1 MKRLCDLPVD
11 RGTGQNARLKLKS
24 GETMLRKTLLAAS
37 LASVIFASPALAQ
50 DAAQAEDPVLATVNG
65 EEILESE
72 VRATQQG
79 LPQQYRQLP
88 FEMLKPDLLT
98 REINQRLLM
107 GAGSE
112 AGLADDPEVKAQIE
126 ALERRLIAE
135 TYLDR
140 ALNDAITDEA
150 IQAKYDEFVATN
162 EPEPQVRARHI
173 LLETEEDATA
183 IIEELDD
190 GADFVELAKEKSTGP
205 SGPNGGD
212 LGFFNRAD
220 MVAPF
225 AEAAFAMDAGT
236 YSDAPVQTQFGWHV
250 IKVEEK
256 KDGTQPSLEEVRQQL
271 VAEVSRDAFNT
282 LVEDLRAN
290 AEIVNNVEIE
300 AAKAAEEAA
309 KEAPAE

>member
-1 MKRLCDLPVD
+1 
-11 RGTGQNARLKLKS
+11 
-24 GETMLRKTLLAAS
+24 MLRKSLLVAS
-37 LASVIFASPALAQ
+37 LATVIFASPAMAQ
-50 DAAQAEDPVLATVNG
+50 DSSPAEDPVLATVNG

-88 FEMLKPDLLT
+88 FEMLKADLLT

-107 GAGSE
+107 KAGSD
-112 AGLADDPEVKAQIE
+112 AGLADDAEVKEQIA

-140 ALNDAITDEA
+140 ALKDAVTDDE
-150 IQAKYDEFVATN
+150 ISAKYEEFIATN

-173 LLETEEDATA
+173 LLESEEDAKA
-183 IIEELDD
+183 IITELDG
-190 GADFVELAKEKSTGP
+190 GADFTELAKEKSTGP

-212 LGFFNRAD
+212 LGFFNRGD

-225 AEAAFAMDAGT
+225 AEAAFAMEPGT
-236 YSDAPVQTQFGWHV
+236 YSSEPVQTQFGWHV

-256 KDGTQPSLEEVRQQL
+256 KEGTQPSLDEVRQQL
-271 VAEVSRDAFNT
+271 VAEISRDAFNA
-282 LVEDLRAN
+282 LVEDLRSD
-290 AEIVNNVEIE
+290 AEIVNYVEIE

-309 KEAPAE
+309 KEKPAE

>member
-1 MKRLCDLPVD
+1 MSSSESIGR
-11 RGTGQNARLKLKS
+11 A
-24 GETMLRKTLLAAS
+24 M
-37 LASVIFASPALAQ
+37 AQ
-50 DAAQAEDPVLATVNG
+50 DAAPAEDPVLATVNG
-65 EEILESE
+65 EDILESE

-88 FEMLKPDLLT
+88 FDMLKADLLT

-107 GAGSE
+107 DAGSE
-112 AGLADDPEVKAQIE
+112 AGLADDEEVKAQIA

-140 ALNDAITDEA
+140 ALSDAITDDA
-150 IQAKYDEFVATN
+150 IEAKYEEFIKTN
-162 EPEPQVRARHI
+162 EPEPQVHARHI
-173 LLETEEDATA
+173 LLESEEDAKA
-183 IIEELDD
+183 IIAELDD

-225 AEAAFAMDAGT
+225 AEAAFAMEPGT
-236 YSDAPVQTQFGWHV
+236 YSSEPVQTQFGWHV

-256 KDGTQPSLEEVRQQL
+256 KEGTQPSLDEVRQQL
-271 VAEVSRDAFNT
+271 VAEISRDAFNA
-282 LVEDLRAN
+282 LVEDLRSD
-290 AEIVNNVEIE
+290 AEIVNYVEIE

-309 KEAPAE
+309 KEKPAE

>member
-1 MKRLCDLPVD
+1 
-11 RGTGQNARLKLKS
+11 
-24 GETMLRKTLLAAS
+24 MLRKSLLAAS
-37 LASVIFASPALAQ
+37 LATVIFASPAMAQ
-50 DAAQAEDPVLATVNG
+50 DAAPAEDPVLATVNG
-65 EEILESE
+65 EDILESE

-88 FEMLKPDLLT
+88 FDMLKADLLT

-112 AGLADDPEVKAQIE
+112 AGLADDEEVKAQIA

-140 ALNDAITDEA
+140 ALSDAITDDA
-150 IQAKYDEFVATN
+150 IEAKYEEFIKTN
-162 EPEPQVRARHI
+162 EPEPQVHARHI
-173 LLETEEDATA
+173 LLESEEDAKA
-183 IIEELDD
+183 IIAELDD

-225 AEAAFAMDAGT
+225 AEAAFAMEPGT
-236 YSDAPVQTQFGWHV
+236 YSSEPVQTQFGWHV

-256 KDGTQPSLEEVRQQL
+256 KEGTQPSLDEVRQQL
-271 VAEVSRDAFNT
+271 VAEISRDAFNA
-282 LVEDLRAN
+282 LVEDLRSD
-290 AEIVNNVEIE
+290 AEIVNYVEIE

-309 KEAPAE
+309 KEKPAE

>member
-1 MKRLCDLPVD
+1 
-11 RGTGQNARLKLKS
+11 
-24 GETMLRKTLLAAS
+24 MLRKSLLAAS
-37 LASVIFASPALAQ
+37 LATVIFASPAMAQ
-50 DAAQAEDPVLATVNG
+50 DAVPAEDPVLATVNG
-65 EEILESE
+65 EDILESE

-88 FEMLKPDLLT
+88 FDMLKADLLT

-107 GAGSE
+107 DAGSE
-112 AGLADDPEVKAQIE
+112 AGLADDEEVKAQIA

-140 ALNDAITDEA
+140 ALSDAITDDA
-150 IQAKYDEFVATN
+150 IEAKYEEFIKTN
-162 EPEPQVRARHI
+162 EPEPQVHARHI
-173 LLETEEDATA
+173 LLESEEDAKA
-183 IIEELDD
+183 IIAELDD

-225 AEAAFAMDAGT
+225 AEAAFAMEPGT
-236 YSDAPVQTQFGWHV
+236 YSSEPVQTQFGWHV

-256 KDGTQPSLEEVRQQL
+256 KEGTQPSLDEVRQQL
-271 VAEVSRDAFNT
+271 VAEISRDAFNA
-282 LVEDLRAN
+282 LVEDLRSD
-290 AEIVNNVEIE
+290 AEIVNYVEIE

-309 KEAPAE
+309 KEKPAE

>member
-1 MKRLCDLPVD
+1 
-11 RGTGQNARLKLKS
+11 
-24 GETMLRKTLLAAS
+24 MLRKSLLAAS
-37 LASVIFASPALAQ
+37 LATVIFASPAMAQ
-50 DAAQAEDPVLATVNG
+50 DAAPSEDPVLATVNG

-88 FEMLKPDLLT
+88 FEMLKADLLT

-107 GAGSE
+107 KAGSD
-112 AGLADDPEVKAQIE
+112 AGLADDEEVKAQIA

-150 IQAKYDEFVATN
+150 VNAKYEEFIATN
-162 EPEPQVRARHI
+162 EPEPQVHARHI
-173 LLETEEDATA
+173 LLESEEDAQA
-183 IIEELDD
+183 IIAELDD
-190 GADFVELAKEKSTGP
+190 GADFEELAKEKSTGP

-212 LGFFNRAD
+212 LGFFNRGD

-225 AEAAFAMDAGT
+225 ADAAFAMDAGT
-236 YSDAPVQTQFGWHV
+236 YSSEPVQTQFGWHV
-250 IKVEEK
+250 IKVEEVK
-256 KDGTQPSLEEVRQQL
+256 EGTQPSIDEVRQQL
-271 VAEVSRDAFNT
+271 VAEISRDAFNG
-282 LVEDLRAN
+282 LVEDLRDD
-290 AEIVNNVEIE
+290 AEIVNFVEIE
-300 AAKAAEEAA
+300 AEKAAEEAA

>member
-1 MKRLCDLPVD
+1 
-11 RGTGQNARLKLKS
+11 
-24 GETMLRKTLLAAS
+24 MLRKSLLAAS
-37 LASVIFASPALAQ
+37 LATVIFASPAMAQ
-50 DAAQAEDPVLATVNG
+50 DAAPAEDPVLATVNG

-88 FEMLKPDLLT
+88 FEMLKADLLT

-107 GAGSE
+107 NAGSE
-112 AGLADDPEVKAQIE
+112 AGLADDAEVKEQIA

-162 EPEPQVRARHI
+162 EPEPQVHARHI
-173 LLETEEDATA
+173 LLESEEDAKA
-183 IIEELDD
+183 VIAELDD

-236 YSDAPVQTQFGWHV
+236 YSSEPVQTQFGWHV

-256 KDGTQPSLEEVRQQL
+256 KEGTQPSLDEVRQQL
-271 VAEVSRDAFNT
+271 VAEISRDAFT
-282 LVEDLRAN
+282 ALVEELRAD
-290 AEIVNNVEIE
+290 ADIVNNVEIE
-300 AAKAAEEAA
+300 AEKAAEEAA

>member
-1 MKRLCDLPVD
+1 
-11 RGTGQNARLKLKS
+11 
-24 GETMLRKTLLAAS
+24 MLRKSLLAAS
-37 LASVIFASPALAQ
+37 LATVIFASPAMAQ
-50 DAAQAEDPVLATVNG
+50 NAAPTEDPVLATVNG

-88 FEMLKPDLLT
+88 FEMLKADLLT

-107 GAGSE
+107 KAGSD
-112 AGLADDPEVKAQIE
+112 AGLADDAEVKEQIA

-140 ALNDAITDEA
+140 ALNDAVTDDA
-150 IQAKYDEFVATN
+150 ISAKYEEFIATN

-173 LLETEEDATA
+173 LLESEEDAKA
-183 IIEELDD
+183 IITELDD
-190 GADFVELAKEKSTGP
+190 GADFAELAKEKSTGP

-212 LGFFNRAD
+212 LGFFNRGD

-236 YSDAPVQTQFGWHV
+236 YSKEPVQTQFGWHV
-250 IKVEEK
+250 IKVEEVK
-256 KDGTQPSLEEVRQQL
+256 EGTQPSLDEVRQQL
-271 VAEVSRDAFNT
+271 VAEISRDAFNG
-282 LVEDLRAN
+282 LVEKLRSD
-290 AEIVNNVEIE
+290 AEIVNYVEIE
-300 AAKAAEEAA
+300 AEKAAEEAA
-309 KEAPAE
+309 KEKPAE

>member
-1 MKRLCDLPVD
+1 
-11 RGTGQNARLKLKS
+11 
-24 GETMLRKTLLAAS
+24 MLRKSLLAAS
-37 LASVIFASPALAQ
+37 LATVIFASPAMAQ
-50 DAAQAEDPVLATVNG
+50 DAAPAEDPVLATVNG

-88 FEMLKPDLLT
+88 FEMLKADLLT

-107 GAGSE
+107 NAGSE
-112 AGLADDPEVKAQIE
+112 AGLADDEEVKEQIA

-140 ALNDAITDEA
+140 ALNDAITEDA
-150 IQAKYDEFVATN
+150 INAKYEEFIATN
-162 EPEPQVRARHI
+162 EPEPQVHARHI
-173 LLETEEDATA
+173 LLESEEDAKA
-183 IIEELDD
+183 VIAELDD

-225 AEAAFAMDAGT
+225 AEAAFAMEAGT
-236 YSDAPVQTQFGWHV
+236 YSSEPVQTQFGWHV

-256 KDGTQPSLEEVRQQL
+256 KEGAQPSLDEVRQQL
-271 VAEVSRDAFNT
+271 VAEISRDAFNA
-282 LVEDLRAN
+282 LVEDLRSD
-290 AEIVNNVEIE
+290 AEIVNYVEIE

-309 KEAPAE
+309 KEKPAE

>member
-1 MKRLCDLPVD
+1 
-11 RGTGQNARLKLKS
+11 
-24 GETMLRKTLLAAS
+24 MLRKSLLAAS
-37 LASVIFASPALAQ
+37 LATVIFASPAMAQ
-50 DAAQAEDPVLATVNG
+50 DAAPAEDPVLATVNG

-88 FEMLKPDLLT
+88 FEMLKADLLT

-107 GAGSE
+107 NAGSE
-112 AGLADDPEVKAQIE
+112 AGLADDEEVKEQIA

-140 ALNDAITDEA
+140 ALNEAITEDAIN
-150 IQAKYDEFVATN
+150 AKYEEFIATN
-162 EPEPQVRARHI
+162 EPEPQVHARHI
-173 LLETEEDATA
+173 LLESEEDAKA
-183 IIEELDD
+183 VIAELDD

-225 AEAAFAMDAGT
+225 AEAAFAMEAGT
-236 YSDAPVQTQFGWHV
+236 YSSEPVQTQFGWHV

-256 KDGTQPSLEEVRQQL
+256 KEGAQPSLDEVRQQL
-271 VAEVSRDAFNT
+271 VAEISRDAFNA
-282 LVEDLRAN
+282 LVEDLRAT
-290 AEIVNNVEIE
+290 ADIVNNVEIE

>member
-1 MKRLCDLPVD
+1 
-11 RGTGQNARLKLKS
+11 
-24 GETMLRKTLLAAS
+24 MLRKSLLAAS
-37 LASVIFASPALAQ
+37 LATVIFASPAMAQ
-50 DAAQAEDPVLATVNG
+50 DAAPAEDPVLATVNG
-65 EEILESE
+65 EDILESE

-88 FEMLKPDLLT
+88 FDMLKADLLT

-107 GAGSE
+107 DAGSE
-112 AGLADDPEVKAQIE
+112 AGLANDEEVKAQIA

-140 ALNDAITDEA
+140 ALSDAITDDA
-150 IQAKYDEFVATN
+150 IEAKYEEFIKTN
-162 EPEPQVRARHI
+162 EPEPQVHARHI
-173 LLETEEDATA
+173 LLESEEDAKA
-183 IIEELDD
+183 IIAELDD
-190 GADFVELAKEKSTGP
+190 GADFAELAKEKSTGP

-225 AEAAFAMDAGT
+225 AEAAFAMEPGT
-236 YSDAPVQTQFGWHV
+236 YSSEPVQTQFGWHV

-256 KDGTQPSLEEVRQQL
+256 KEGTQPSLDEVRQQL
-271 VAEVSRDAFNT
+271 MAEISRDAFNA
-282 LVEDLRAN
+282 LVEDLRSD
-290 AEIVNNVEIE
+290 AEIVNYVEIE

-309 KEAPAE
+309 KEKPAE

>member
-1 MKRLCDLPVD
+1 
-11 RGTGQNARLKLKS
+11 
-24 GETMLRKTLLAAS
+24 MLRKSLLAAS
-37 LASVIFASPALAQ
+37 LATVIFASPAMAQ
-50 DAAQAEDPVLATVNG
+50 DAAPAEDPVLATVNG
-65 EEILESE
+65 EDILESE

-88 FEMLKPDLLT
+88 FDMLKADLLT

-107 GAGSE
+107 DAGSE
-112 AGLADDPEVKAQIE
+112 AGLADDEEVKAQIA

-140 ALNDAITDEA
+140 ALSDAITDDA
-150 IQAKYDEFVATN
+150 IEAKYEEFIKTN
-162 EPEPQVRARHI
+162 EPEPQVHARHI
-173 LLETEEDATA
+173 LLESEEDAKA
-183 IIEELDD
+183 IIAELDD
-190 GADFVELAKEKSTGP
+190 GADFAELAKEKSTGP

-225 AEAAFAMDAGT
+225 AEAAFSMEPGT
-236 YSDAPVQTQFGWHV
+236 YSSEPVQTQFGWHV

-256 KDGTQPSLEEVRQQL
+256 KEGTQPSLDEVRQQL
-271 VAEVSRDAFNT
+271 MAEISRDAFNA
-282 LVEDLRAN
+282 LVEDLRSD
-290 AEIVNNVEIE
+290 AEIVNYVEIE

-309 KEAPAE
+309 KEKPAE

>member
-1 MKRLCDLPVD
+1 
-11 RGTGQNARLKLKS
+11 
-24 GETMLRKTLLAAS
+24 MLRKSLLAAS
-37 LASVIFASPALAQ
+37 LATVIFASPAMAQ
-50 DAAQAEDPVLATVNG
+50 DAAPAEDPVLATVNG
-65 EEILESE
+65 EDILESE

-88 FEMLKPDLLT
+88 FDMLKADLLT

-107 GAGSE
+107 DAGSE
-112 AGLADDPEVKAQIE
+112 AGLADDEEVKAQIA

-140 ALNDAITDEA
+140 ALSDAITDDA
-150 IQAKYDEFVATN
+150 IEAKYEEFIKTN
-162 EPEPQVRARHI
+162 EPEPQVHARHI
-173 LLETEEDATA
+173 LLESEEDAKA
-183 IIEELDD
+183 IIAELDD

-225 AEAAFAMDAGT
+225 AEAAFAMEPGT
-236 YSDAPVQTQFGWHV
+236 YSSEPVQTQFGWHV

-256 KDGTQPSLEEVRQQL
+256 KEGTQPSLDEVRQQL
-271 VAEVSRDAFNT
+271 VAEISRDAFNA
-282 LVEDLRAN
+282 LVEDLRSD
-290 AEIVNNVEIE
+290 AEIVNYVEIE

-309 KEAPAE
+309 KEKPAE

>member
-1 MKRLCDLPVD
+1 
-11 RGTGQNARLKLKS
+11 
-24 GETMLRKTLLAAS
+24 MLRKSLLAAS
-37 LASVIFASPALAQ
+37 LATVIFASPAMAQ
-50 DAAQAEDPVLATVNG
+50 DAAPAEDPVLATVNG

-88 FEMLKPDLLT
+88 FEMLKADLLT

-107 GAGSE
+107 NAGSE
-112 AGLADDPEVKAQIE
+112 AGLADDEEVKEQIA

-140 ALNDAITDEA
+140 ALNDAITEDA
-150 IQAKYDEFVATN
+150 INAKYEEFIATN
-162 EPEPQVRARHI
+162 EPEPQVHARHI
-173 LLETEEDATA
+173 LLESEEDAKA
-183 IIEELDD
+183 VIAELDD

-225 AEAAFAMDAGT
+225 AEAAFAMEART
-236 YSDAPVQTQFGWHV
+236 YSSEPVQTQFGWHV

-256 KDGTQPSLEEVRQQL
+256 KEGAQPSLDEVRQQL
-271 VAEVSRDAFNT
+271 VAEISRDAFNA
-282 LVEDLRAN
+282 LVEDLRAT
-290 AEIVNNVEIE
+290 ADIVNNVEIE
-300 AAKAAEEAA
+300 AEKAAEEAA

>member
-1 MKRLCDLPVD
+1 
-11 RGTGQNARLKLKS
+11 
-24 GETMLRKTLLAAS
+24 MLRKSLLAAS
-37 LASVIFASPALAQ
+37 LATVIFASPAMAQ
-50 DAAQAEDPVLATVNG
+50 DAAPAEDPVLATVNG
-65 EEILESE
+65 EDILESE

-88 FEMLKPDLLT
+88 FDMLKADLLT

-107 GAGSE
+107 DAGSE
-112 AGLADDPEVKAQIE
+112 AGLADDEEVKAQIA

-140 ALNDAITDEA
+140 ALSDAITDDA
-150 IQAKYDEFVATN
+150 IEAKYEEFIKTN
-162 EPEPQVRARHI
+162 EPEPQVHARHI
-173 LLETEEDATA
+173 LLESEEDAKA
-183 IIEELDD
+183 IIAELDD
-190 GADFVELAKEKSTGP
+190 GADFAELAKEKSTGP

-225 AEAAFAMDAGT
+225 AEAAFSMEPGT
-236 YSDAPVQTQFGWHV
+236 YSSEPVQTQFGWHV

-256 KDGTQPSLEEVRQQL
+256 KEGTQPSLDEVRQQL
-271 VAEVSRDAFNT
+271 VAEISRDAFNA
-282 LVEDLRAN
+282 LVEDLRSD
-290 AEIVNNVEIE
+290 AEIVNYVEIE

-309 KEAPAE
+309 KEKPAE

>member
-1 MKRLCDLPVD
+1 
-11 RGTGQNARLKLKS
+11 
-24 GETMLRKTLLAAS
+24 MLRKSLLAAS
-37 LASVIFASPALAQ
+37 LATVIFASPAMAQ
-50 DAAQAEDPVLATVNG
+50 DAAPAEDPVLATVNG
-65 EEILESE
+65 EDILESE

-88 FEMLKPDLLT
+88 FDMLKADLLT

-107 GAGSE
+107 DAGSE
-112 AGLADDPEVKAQIE
+112 AGLADDEDVKAQIA

-140 ALNDAITDEA
+140 ALSDAITDDA
-150 IQAKYDEFVATN
+150 IEAKYEEFIKTN
-162 EPEPQVRARHI
+162 EPEPQVHARHI
-173 LLETEEDATA
+173 LLESEEDAKA
-183 IIEELDD
+183 IIAELDD

-212 LGFFNRAD
+212 LGFFNRGD

-225 AEAAFAMDAGT
+225 AEAAFAMEPGT
-236 YSDAPVQTQFGWHV
+236 YSSEPVQTQFGWHV

-256 KDGTQPSLEEVRQQL
+256 KEGPQPSLDEVRQQL
-271 VAEVSRDAFNT
+271 VAEISRDAFNA
-282 LVEDLRAN
+282 LVEDLRSD
-290 AEIVNNVEIE
+290 AEIVNYVEIE

-309 KEAPAE
+309 KEKPAE